1 MSDGV
6 MLDFAGGDVF
16 DKLLSVNMDLGMLR
30 PYQCRDGKVRA
41 SLLTNQIDDNTGAR
55 KRKEFVVNT
64 TTTMTREAWLM
75 FDTQVIEAAKAKLM
89 AWQRLRSVGTLTIP
103 DGMAVTKLEQQR
115 RGDITPA
122 IISMD
127 GLRQGEADLPQYDD
141 ISLPL
146 PIIHKDADFS
156 ARDVAVSRRGG
167 QPLDV
172 TNIRLAGEMVA
183 LAVEELLLG
192 IRPVYRYA
200 GSAVYGYTNFPSRL
214 TKVIT
219 SPALGGWTPAQARLE
234 VIAAIK
240 QLIAQFHNGPFDI
253 LYGLGWYEYMQ
264 QAYSTLYD
272 SETLVDVIRKLD
284 KVGSVEMSDLLTGYQ
299 LIFTER
305 NPATQ
310 RAVVGMDITTVQWES
325 HGGMKKHYK
334 VMAIMVPQLRADIL
348 GQTGILHANVA

>member
-1 MSDGV
+1 MPDTVS
-6 MLDFAGGDVF
+6 LDFNGGDVF
-16 DKLLSVNMDLGMLR
+16 DRLLSVNMDLGALR
-30 PYQCRDGKVRA
+30 PYVCRDGKVRA
-41 SLLTNQIDDNTGAR
+41 SLLTNKIDDNTGQR
-55 KRKEFVVNT
+55 IRKEFVVNT
-64 TTTMTREAWLM
+64 TTTMTRDAWLM

-89 AWQRLRSVGTLTIP
+89 AWNRLRSVGTLTIP

-127 GLRQGEADLPQYDD
+127 GLRQGEADIPQYDD

-167 QPLDV
+167 QPLDT

-183 LAVEELLLG
+183 KAVEELLLG
-192 IRPVYRYA
+192 VRPIYYYA
-200 GSAVYGYTNFPSRL
+200 GSAVYGYTNFPQRL

-219 SPALGGWTPAQARLE
+219 SPENGGWTPATAKTE
-234 VIAAIK
+234 IIAAIK

-253 LYGLGWYEYMQ
+253 LYGLGWYQYMQ
-264 QAYSTLYD
+264 QSYSTLYD
-272 SETLVDVIRKLD
+272 SETLVSTIRSLD
-284 KVGSVEMSDLLTGYQ
+284 KVGSVEMCDLLTGYQ
-299 LIFTER
+299 LIITER
-305 NPATQ
+305 NPAVQ